1 MKTQN
6 ELNIFKTMSIEVL
19 KSLYYKSKAYL
30 IEKSRFEVETVCL
43 AKASRHFRE
52 SPIIRKSLKKI
63 GNELKIFKK
72 ASIETLKSSY
82 NESIGIV

>member
-6 ELNIFKTMSIEVL
+6 ELNIFKTMNIEVL
-19 KSLYYKSKAYL
+19 KSLYYKSKAFL
-30 IEKSRFEVETVCL
+30 IENRSLEVETDCL
-43 AKASRHFRE
+43 AKASRYFRE